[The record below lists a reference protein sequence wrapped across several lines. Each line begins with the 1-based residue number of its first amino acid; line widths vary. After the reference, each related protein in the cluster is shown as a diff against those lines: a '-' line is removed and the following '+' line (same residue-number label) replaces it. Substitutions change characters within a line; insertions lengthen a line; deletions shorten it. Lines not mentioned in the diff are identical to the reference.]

1 MTHPEDAEQNQK
13 NLLYLNLFV
22 AGILLLIQLPLILQ
36 LVQLLFFTGATSNAN
51 GALETAS
58 TAVDTIAETAKA
70 YRL

>member
-1 MTHPEDAEQNQK
+1 M
-13 NLLYLNLFV
+13 